1 MVRRK
6 ETALQKA
13 DRLFEESMRL
23 KTRGHMTAITA
34 ALKKYPAQVSPVYD
48 DLKRRLSRDGID
60 LDKYLNVLPGEQ
72 VVDELHQVVLPPPG
86 VAHGRGAKRAICD
99 VGIDGEVDGPAP
111 ASSAPGSSSMAQ
123 NTLQPLEDATCSQ
136 LMKLLSLIEKAL
148 FSAAGMKTLCK
159 PLQRNPAKPSLLEMV
174 EFCTNRGRRSL
185 VNLNE
190 LEDEGKRMA
199 DMNVHHGRRAMS
211 ISMPPDWKNEG
222 IYSIVT
228 LSGGSIVKIVQR
240 CSNGQR
246 VVPAD
251 ILEGHDAKHLY
262 IADNF
267 SEEEALL
274 CSRGGF
280 LQFKISLLFGQSRM
294 AASRGSSRGSGI
306 SQSSGRSAATR
317 LSAVEELDRA
327 AASDVLDHDVD
338 DENLDQDIAIP
349 AVPLLAAPR
358 SEVDVV
364 PPLPADIAAPA
375 VLAGADDEL
384 DA

>member
-1 MVRRK
+1 
-6 ETALQKA
+6 
-13 DRLFEESMRL
+13 
-23 KTRGHMTAITA
+23 
-34 ALKKYPAQVSPVYD
+34 
-48 DLKRRLSRDGID
+48 
-60 LDKYLNVLPGEQ
+60 
-72 VVDELHQVVLPPPG
+72 
-86 VAHGRGAKRAICD
+86 
-99 VGIDGEVDGPAP
+99 
-111 ASSAPGSSSMAQ
+111 MAQ

-199 DMNVHHGRRAMS
+199 DMNVHHGRRAMF

-267 SEEEALL
+267 SEEEA
-274 CSRGGF
+274 SF
-280 LQFKISLLFGQSRM
+280 S
-294 AASRGSSRGSGI
+294 AASRSSR
-306 SQSSGRSAATR
+306 A
-317 LSAVEELDRA
+317 E
-327 AASDVLDHDVD
+327 H
-338 DENLDQDIAIP
+338 P
-349 AVPLLAAPR
+349 APSLIIQAAPADAQQFCPYCR
-358 SEVDVV
+358 LELSEVDGTERC
-364 PPLPADIAAPA
+364 ADCGLVAHSQCTVGCFACNQSICLWCNHWHDHGIP
-375 VLAGADDEL
+375 GWMAD
-384 DA
+384 